1 MSDTDR
7 KAYDSDDDRWQ
18 AVLDRDRAADGHF
31 WCGVLTTGIYC
42 RPHCSA
48 RPKRE
53 NVRFFMTREA
63 ARAAGL
69 RACKRCL
76 PDDASRD
83 AAG

>member
-42 RPHCSA
+42 RPVCTA
-48 RPKRE
+48 RTPR
-53 NVRFFMTREA
+53 RDRCLFF
-63 ARAAGL
+63 ARAVEAEREGF
-69 RACKRCL
+69 RACFRCRQL
-76 PDDASRD
+76 LVY
-83 AAG
+83 